1 MKLNQIPRGA
11 DGRNGAAWSSLLAA
25 CMVTVAAVVVVVVM
39 MMMVTMTT
47 PAHAQAWPAK
57 PVRLIVSYPAGG
69 GLDITARLLAPK
81 LADALGQP
89 VTIENRGGSGGVIGG
104 DAAAKA
110 APDGYTFLF
119 DASSHGVNPALQAK
133 MPFDTL
139 KDLVPVTL
147 LLRVPNVLVI
157 NPALKFDSVK
167 ALIADIKAKPGQYSY
182 ASSGN
187 GSAQHLAAELFKA
200 QAGLFM
206 VHIPYRG
213 GAPAIID
220 VMGGQVP
227 MFFGNLASASSHIK
241 SGKVRALAVTGNAR
255 SPSMPQLPTIAE
267 SGLPGYEVYEWN
279 AVFAPAGVP
288 GEIIER
294 LQRELVKALALPDVR
309 ERLAGL
315 GAEVAGGTPAE
326 LESFRR
332 SELTKWAAII
342 KRAGLKAD

>member
-1 MKLNQIPRGA
+1 MTSFKWVWMMWLIALAGVP
-11 DGRNGAAWSSLLAA
+11 LLAQ
-25 CMVTVAAVVVVVVM
+25 
-39 MMMVTMTT
+39 
-47 PAHAQAWPAK
+47 AQTWPVK
-57 PVRLIVSYPAGG
+57 PVRLIVTYPAGG

-81 LADALGQP
+81 LSDALGQP

-119 DASSHGVNPALQAK
+119 DASSHGVNPSLQAK

-139 KDLVPVTL
+139 KDLAPVTL

-157 NPALKFDSVK
+157 NPSLKFESVK

-227 MFFGNLASASSHIK
+227 MFFGNLASASAHIK
-241 SGKVRALAVTGNAR
+241 SGKVRALAVTGTTR

-288 GEIIER
+288 PDIIER
-294 LQRELVKALALPDVR
+294 MQREIVKALALPDVR
-309 ERLAGL
+309 ERLTGL

-332 SELTKWAAII
+332 SEITKWAAII

>member
-1 MKLNQIPRGA
+1 MSFFKGVLVYVA
-11 DGRNGAAWSSLLAA
+11 LALAA
-25 CMVTVAAVVVVVVM
+25 LPQA
-39 MMMVTMTT
+39 
-47 PAHAQAWPAK
+47 AHAQTWPAK

-81 LADALGQP
+81 LTEALGQSML
-89 VTIENRGGSGGVIGG
+89 VENRAGSGGVIGG
-104 DAAAKA
+104 DVAAKS

-119 DASSHGVNPALQAK
+119 DASSHSVNPALQPK

-139 KDLVPVTL
+139 KDLVPVSL
-147 LLRVPNVLVI
+147 LLRVPNVLVVT
-157 NPALKFDSVK
+157 PSFRPDSVK
-167 ALIADIKAKPGQYSY
+167 ALIAEVKAKPGQYSY

-227 MFFGNLASASSHIK
+227 VFFGNLASASAHIK
-241 SGKVRALAVTGNAR
+241 SGKVRALAVTGRTR
-255 SPSMPQLPTIAE
+255 SPAMPELPTVAE
-267 SGLPGYEVYEWN
+267 AAGLPGYEVYEWN
-279 AVFAPAGVP
+279 AVFAPAGTP
-288 GEIIER
+288 PDIILR
-294 LQRELVKALALPDVR
+294 MQREVVKALALPDVR

-315 GAEVAGGTPAE
+315 GAEIAGSTAAE
-326 LESFRR
+326 LDNFRR
-332 SELTKWAAII
+332 SELTKWTAII

>member
-1 MKLNQIPRGA
+1 MKTNHGGCWATAIY
-11 DGRNGAAWSSLLAA
+11 AALLVTWIMAVPAA
-25 CMVTVAAVVVVVVM
+25 N
-39 MMMVTMTT
+39 
-47 PAHAQAWPAK
+47 AQAWPVK

-119 DASSHGVNPALQAK
+119 DASSHGVNPSLQAK

-139 KDLVPVTL
+139 KDLTPVSL

-157 NPALKFDSVK
+157 NPSLKFDSVK
-167 ALIADIKAKPGQYSY
+167 ALIADIKARPGQYSY

-241 SGKVRALAVTGNAR
+241 SGKVRALAVTGRTR

-315 GAEVAGGTPAE
+315 GAEVAGSTPVE

>member
-1 MKLNQIPRGA
+1 MGKIK
-11 DGRNGAAWSSLLAA
+11 
-25 CMVTVAAVVVVVVM
+25 TVVVGALALLVC
-39 MMMVTMTT
+39 TGGS
-47 PAHAQAWPAK
+47 ASAQSWPAK
-57 PVRLIVSYPAGG
+57 PVRFIVSYPAGG
-69 GLDITARLLAPK
+69 GVDITARLLGPK
-81 LADALGQP
+81 LSEALGQP
-89 VTIENRGGSGGVIGG
+89 MLIENRAGSGGVIGG
-104 DAAAKA
+104 EAAAKA

-119 DASSHGVNPALQAK
+119 DASSHSVNPSLQAK

-139 KDLVPVTL
+139 KDLAPVSL
-147 LLRVPNVLVI
+147 LLRVPNVLVV
-157 NPALKFDSVK
+157 NPAVKFDTVK
-167 ALIADIKAKPGQYSY
+167 ALIADIKLKPGQYSY

-220 VMGGQVP
+220 VMSGQVP

-241 SGKVRALAVTGNAR
+241 SGKVKALAVTGGKR
-255 SPSMPQLPTIAE
+255 SASMPQLPTIAE
-267 SGLPGYEVYEWN
+267 AGLPGYEVYEWN
-279 AVFAPAGVP
+279 ALFAPAGTP
-288 GEIIER
+288 PEIIER
-294 LQRELVKALALPDVR
+294 MQREVVKALALPDVR

-315 GAEVAGGTPAE
+315 GAEIVGGTGAE
-326 LESFRR
+326 LDSFRR

>member
-1 MKLNQIPRGA
+1 MMGGIKTVVLGA
-11 DGRNGAAWSSLLAA
+11 FALLV
-25 CMVTVAAVVVVVVM
+25 CTGGSVS
-39 MMMVTMTT
+39 
-47 PAHAQAWPAK
+47 AQTWPTK
-57 PVRLIVSYPAGG
+57 PVRFIVSYPAGG
-69 GLDITARLLAPK
+69 GVDITARLLAPK
-81 LADALGQP
+81 LSEALGQP
-89 VTIENRGGSGGVIGG
+89 MLIENRAGSGGVIGG
-104 DAAAKA
+104 EAAAKA

-119 DASSHGVNPALQAK
+119 DASSHSVNPSLQAK

-139 KDLVPVTL
+139 RELAPVSL
-147 LLRVPNVLVI
+147 LLRVPNVLVV
-157 NPALKFDSVK
+157 NPAVKFDSVK
-167 ALIADIKAKPGQYSY
+167 ALIADIKSKPGQYSY

-220 VMGGQVP
+220 VMSGQVP

-241 SGKVRALAVTGNAR
+241 SGKVKALAVTGRNR

-267 SGLPGYEVYEWN
+267 AGLPGYEVYEWN
-279 AVFAPAGVP
+279 ALFAPAGAP
-288 GEIIER
+288 PEIIER
-294 LQRELVKALALPDVR
+294 MQREVVKVLALPEVR

-315 GAEVAGGTPAE
+315 GAEIVGGTAAE
-326 LESFRR
+326 LDSFRR